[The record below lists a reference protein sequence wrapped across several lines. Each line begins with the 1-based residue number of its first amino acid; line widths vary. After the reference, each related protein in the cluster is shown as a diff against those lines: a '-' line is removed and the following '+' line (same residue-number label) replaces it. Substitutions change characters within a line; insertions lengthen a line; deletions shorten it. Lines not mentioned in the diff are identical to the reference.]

1 MKAFSAIGFVLAAFA
16 FSGCVKD
23 EIPVPKQPRY
33 AVECVARVGPAYD
46 QQLWFDLGSRS
57 VVAQNSKMDWDLAF
71 ESAPDGWK
79 VRLNYARLMQAHRA
93 LESAI
98 TDPSD
103 TAGYGNTWKIDL
115 PNGRPDSL
123 AIQDWRSEHPVF
135 VLDLGYGSNGLPVG
149 LRKLQLTSVNATS
162 FQFSIA
168 RMNGSDVQNY
178 TVQKDPARPYA
189 HFSISSGST
198 VTIAPPLG
206 SYDMVFTQYTEQF
219 YAPDPYLAYLVTGT
233 VNGYSGARVTQVNG
247 DFLNVS
253 LNDTIAHPFST
264 DEDIIGYDWKDY
276 SFDTGAYEVYSNQV
290 YIVQSRNGHFF
301 KLHFIDY
308 YDDQGLRG
316 SPKFELMPL

>member
-1 MKAFSAIGFVLAAFA
+1 MKGSGTIGLVLLALA

-46 QQLWFDLGSRS
+46 QQLWFDLGSYS

-71 ESAPDGWK
+71 ESAPDGWQ
-79 VRLNYARLMQAHRA
+79 VRLNYARLMRSHRA
-93 LESAI
+93 MEPDISQ
-98 TDPSD
+98 PSD
-103 TAGYGNTWKIDL
+103 TTGFGNTWKIDL
-115 PNGRPDSL
+115 PNGRSDSVAL
-123 AIQDWRSEHPVF
+123 KDWRSELPVF
-135 VLDLGYGSNGLPVG
+135 ILDLGYGTNGLPVG
-149 LRKLQLTSVNATS
+149 LRKLQLTGVNATS
-162 FQFSIA
+162 YAFSIA
-168 RMNGSDVQNY
+168 RMDGSDVQHH
-178 TVQKDPARPYA
+178 TLQKDPARPYA
-189 HFSISSGST
+189 HFSINSGST

-247 DFLNVS
+247 DFTSVS

-276 SFDTGAYEVYSNQV
+276 SFDTGTYEVYSNQV
-290 YIVQSRNGHFF
+290 YIVQDLDGQFF
-301 KLHFIDY
+301 KLHFVDY
-308 YDDQGLRG
+308 YDEQGLRG
-316 SPKFELMPL
+316 SPKFEVMPL